1 MVEHLYII
9 KDKNGLQAY
18 SLMAVNERKA
28 LEKYRDA
35 LEDFYGFRNGRRS
48 GFYEIRLVSD
58 GWILTATYGGRWT
71 AVLAKEE

>member
-1 MVEHLYII
+1 MPEYRYII
-9 KDKNGLQAY
+9 KDRNGLQAY

-35 LEDFYGFRNGRRS
+35 LEDFYGFHHGRRS

-58 GWILTATYGGRWT
+58 GWVLTATYGGRWT
-71 AVLAKEE
+71 AALAKEG